1 MIQKPQQHL
10 VPGPV
15 VSINEVEDDPYDVA
29 SDEEEMDNEYNIAN
43 TPQNDV
49 GLMLALSASRDD
61 LVLRSYT
68 TFLNEPN
75 VLSSY
80 RPKYTASPLM
90 DSKTA
95 RIFCHF
101 ITATGP
107 SLSIFER
114 HPTNTSLMFTGAP
127 IPSSQQALWTY
138 TLPMLAISDQPLL
151 HAMLALASLHIA
163 KLQNTSMTSSLSH
176 YQFAIRRI
184 AKAVATPSKRT
195 NIATIAATLILSFY
209 EASTAE
215 HSKWNSHLT
224 GARQLLMEVDFRGM
238 TKRIKEEKARATAN
252 NLYASW
258 QNPYNGF
265 TNYSDFSNNTLPQ
278 PDDNINERLVSQLM
292 GWKVRFDEYGRVIDE
307 NVLEEPPKVQIT
319 SKDIETYRTYGDLFW
334 WYCKQDVYQS
344 IISGNRLLY
353 GNTSCDFELY

>member
-1 MIQKPQQHL
+1 MRPNRTIEKSQHHFQ
-10 VPGPV
+10 PEPAI
-15 VSINEVEDDPYDVA
+15 SIDEADDEYYDVV
-29 SDEEEMDNEYNIAN
+29 SDEEETNNENRIAN

-61 LVLRSYT
+61 RAPRSYT

-75 VLSSY
+75 VLLSY
-80 RPKYTASPLM
+80 RPKFTASPLM

-107 SLSIFER
+107 SLSIYER

-127 IPSSQQALWTY
+127 VPSSQQALWTY
-138 TLPMLAISDQPLL
+138 TLPMMAISDQALL

-163 KLQNTSMTSSLSH
+163 KLQNTSITSSLSH
-176 YQFAIRRI
+176 YQFAIKRI

-195 NIATIAATLILSFY
+195 KIATIAATLILSFY

-238 TKRIKEEKARATAN
+238 TKRIKENKAQTAAN
-252 NLYASW
+252 SLYANW
-258 QNPYNGF
+258 QNSYNGF
-265 TNYSDFSNNTLPQ
+265 KNYPSYSNNMLPNS
-278 PDDNINERLVSQLM
+278 DNRINERLVSQIM
-292 GWKVRFDEYGRVIDE
+292 GWKIRFDEYGLVVDE
-307 NVLEEPPKVQIT
+307 NVPLEPPKIKIT
-319 SKDIETYRTYGDLFW
+319 PKDIETYQTYGDLFW

-344 IISGNRLLY
+344 IISGNRLL
-353 GNTSCDFELY
+353 